1 MKKKKNQQPQ
11 ESRNFVAK
19 YMHEMGNC
27 GLRIVEDKKAKSKR
41 GEGKNSFNK
50 ASLRKDSSEAS
61 ARSSLA

>member
-1 MKKKKNQQPQ
+1 MKKQKNQQPQ
-11 ESRNFVAK
+11 EPRNFVAK

-27 GLRIVEDKKAKSKR
+27 GLRVVEDKKAKSKR

-61 ARSSLA
+61 RSVTL